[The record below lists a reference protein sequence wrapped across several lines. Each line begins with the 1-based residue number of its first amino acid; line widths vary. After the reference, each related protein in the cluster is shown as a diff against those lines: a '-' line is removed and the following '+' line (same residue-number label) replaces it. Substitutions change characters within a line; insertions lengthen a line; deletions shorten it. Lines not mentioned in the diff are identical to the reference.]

1 MTVAVIFSSTRTPG
15 VDEEYE
21 AMAVEM
27 DALAAAQP
35 GYLGHE
41 SARGADGFGITVSY
55 WVDDQAAR
63 DWKQVA
69 QHLQAQRLGRERWYV
84 VLSGG
89 GRRRDPRVRL
99 QYEQSR
105 APRTQ
110 TSPVISSVGALR
122 LGSAL
127 NQ

>member
-21 AMAVEM
+21 GMAVEM

-35 GYLGHE
+35 GYRGHE

-69 QHLQAQRLGRERWYV
+69 QHLQAQRLGRERWYSSYRV
-84 VLSGG
+84 VVADVIREYDFSTSN
-89 GRRRDPRVRL
+89 P
-99 QYEQSR
+99 EPA
-105 APRTQ
+105 APR
-110 TSPVISSVGALR
+110 PAR
-122 LGSAL
+122 
-127 NQ
+127 